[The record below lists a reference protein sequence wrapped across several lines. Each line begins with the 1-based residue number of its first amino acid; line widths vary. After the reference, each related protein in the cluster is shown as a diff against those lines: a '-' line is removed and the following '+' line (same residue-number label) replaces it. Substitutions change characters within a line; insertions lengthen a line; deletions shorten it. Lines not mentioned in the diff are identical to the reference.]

1 MINAAA
7 VYQPGK
13 EKKESTAKALRRE
26 KIIFYF
32 KKRVIEF
39 GIKVGKTTAVS
50 LGRRNSSHR
59 FGQRTKG
66 ASVVVTADAEEMLQ
80 SYECDGMDGMKISV
94 WTDSI

>member
-1 MINAAA
+1 MI
-7 VYQPGK
+7 
-13 EKKESTAKALRRE
+13 EL
-26 KIIFYF
+26 
-32 KKRVIEF
+32 

-80 SYECDGMDGMKISV
+80 SYECDGMDGMDGILYVEHWSLQF
-94 WTDSI
+94 

>member
-1 MINAAA
+1 MI
-7 VYQPGK
+7 
-13 EKKESTAKALRRE
+13 EL
-26 KIIFYF
+26 
-32 KKRVIEF
+32 

-80 SYECDGMDGMKISV
+80 SYEWDGMEISV
-94 WTDSI
+94 WTDSICRALVFAVLISNRTSNERRFQFNDMW